1 MKTVIVAFLIVV
13 ALAASAPDGIAGE
26 QEITDIKELAGTWRG
41 WVTATVPS
49 LSTMTIKE
57 DGSYR
62 AASTSGSMTVGQ
74 YYLEDGK
81 LRYRSTRSVGK
92 AILSEDKGRIYLL
105 VIPDNTDAMG
115 LAGSTGKTEYERV
128 K

>member
-1 MKTVIVAFLIVV
+1 MRLVSIVFLVIGVV
-13 ALAASAPDGIAGE
+13 TGLAIAGFAGE
-26 QEITDIKELAGTWRG
+26 RDVTDVKELAGTWRG
-41 WVTATVPS
+41 WVTATSPS

-62 AASTSGSMTVGQ
+62 AAS
-74 YYLEDGK
+74 
-81 LRYRSTRSVGK
+81 
-92 AILSEDKGRIYLL
+92 EDKGKVYLL
-105 VIPDNTDAMG
+105 VIPDNTDSMG